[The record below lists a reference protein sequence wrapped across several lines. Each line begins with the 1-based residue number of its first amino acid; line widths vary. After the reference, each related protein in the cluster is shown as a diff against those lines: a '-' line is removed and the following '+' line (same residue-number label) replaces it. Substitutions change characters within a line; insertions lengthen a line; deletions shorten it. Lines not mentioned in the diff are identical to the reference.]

1 VGDPGKTQLIGTKFR
16 CAVGLCGAARRMF
29 DGKRAFSCQMQV
41 SNVAGKEVT
50 TIEGLSPDPS
60 LSMSRD
66 VAKRRQQ

>member
-1 VGDPGKTQLIGTKFR
+1 
-16 CAVGLCGAARRMF
+16 MF

-41 SNVAGKEVT
+41 SYVAGKEVT